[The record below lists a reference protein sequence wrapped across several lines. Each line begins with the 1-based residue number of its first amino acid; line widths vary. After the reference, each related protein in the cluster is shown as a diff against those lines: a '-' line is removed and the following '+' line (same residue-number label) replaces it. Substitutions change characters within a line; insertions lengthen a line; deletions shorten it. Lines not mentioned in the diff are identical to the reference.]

1 MINKNILLWALLSIV
16 IISSPSGGVN
26 VTVDAGTEHQ
36 VFEGWGTSIC
46 WWGNIIGKYP
56 QQSRDS
62 IMDLLFDTSEGLGL
76 SIVRYNIGGGDNPSH
91 THMGAGKLMDG
102 YKASATA
109 QYDWTKD
116 SGQRWC
122 LEAAKKRIPDSWFIS
137 EAFSNSPPYWMTNS
151 GCASGNTGGSN
162 NLKTDYYDDFADY
175 LTDVVKKF
183 RDDWGITFR
192 TLEPMNEP
200 MVGWTVNGGQEGC
213 HVDVNIQDDIIRE
226 VKAKL
231 DAKGLSD
238 TKISAPDETSIDQ
251 TLASWNAYDAT
262 TKSYVFQVNTHV
274 YGGSKRSELKV
285 AVGERKLWDS
295 ECDGS
300 GAAAPFDQWAH
311 NHSDFVPGLD
321 IANRAIRDL
330 REMKP
335 HGWVFWQAIESEQAQ
350 ISLNKNWGM
359 IHADFTGGGT
369 RYYITKKYYAVKQFS
384 NFIRPFSKM
393 ISISNNDAV
402 AFISQDKNQL
412 TIVQRNASSSAIT
425 YDYALSNFMKSGSKA
440 SVWRS
445 SASENCKKVNDIPV
459 VNGILST
466 TSPAQS
472 ITTYVIQLDQTSL
485 ISIPQ
490 AKTLCQS
497 RPVIRCVNGILTIRI
512 VSSGD
517 YVSVKMFD
525 LNGAI
530 VKTVTLKNIAS
541 EGGSPSFNV
550 SDLAQG
556 NYVVEICNR
565 NAFPERSN
573 VMITR

>member
-1 MINKNILLWALLSIV
+1 MNKKALIACTILLLLLFINKPINAI
-16 IISSPSGGVN
+16 N
-26 VTVDAGTEHQ
+26 VTVDAGIQYQE
-36 VFEGWGTSIC
+36 FEGWGTSIC

-62 IMDLLFDTSEGLGL
+62 IMDLLFDTTNGLGL

-102 YKASATA
+102 FKASATA

-116 SGQRWC
+116 AGQRWC
-122 LEAAKKRIPDSWFIS
+122 LGAAKKRIPSSWFIS
-137 EAFSNSPPYWMTNS
+137 EAFSNSPPYWMTSS
-151 GCASGNTGGSN
+151 GCASGNSGGSN
-162 NLKTDYYDDFADY
+162 NLKADYYDDFADY
-175 LTDVVKKF
+175 LTEVVKKF

-213 HVDVNIQDDIIRE
+213 HVDVNLQDDIIRE

-231 DAKGLSD
+231 DAKGLTE

-274 YGGSKRSELKV
+274 YGGSKRAELKA
-285 AVGERKLWDS
+285 AVGNRKLWDS

-311 NHSDFVPGLD
+311 NHNDFVPGLD

-350 ISLNKNWGM
+350 TSLNKNWGM
-359 IHADFTGGGT
+359 IHADFTGGSS
-369 RYYITKKYYAVKQFS
+369 RYYITKKYHAVKQFS
-384 NFIRPFSKM
+384 NFIRPFSTM
-393 ISISNNDAV
+393 IDISNNDAV
-402 AFISQDKNQL
+402 AFISQKQNQL
-412 TIVQRNASSSAIT
+412 TIVQRNASTSSVS
-425 YDYALSNFMKSGSKA
+425 YDYKLSNFKQQISPNA

-445 SASENCKKVNDIPV
+445 SASENFKKVNDVSI
-459 VNGILST
+459 VNGTLSA

-472 ITTYVIQLDQTSL
+472 LTTYVIQLDPTSSL
-485 ISIPQ
+485 PYVTS
-490 AKTLCQS
+490 KGQS
-497 RPVIRCVNGILTIRI
+497 HYAIRCEKGILTIRNVLPGNFSLKI
-512 VSSGD
+512 
-517 YVSVKMFD
+517 FD
-525 LNGAI
+525 LKGTI
-530 VKTVTLKNIAS
+530 VAAFPLKNTVAGVNS
-541 EGGSPSFNV
+541 NSYNL

-556 NYVVEICNR
+556 YYVVEICNGDI
-565 NAFPERSN
+565 ALERSN
-573 VMITR
+573 VMLTR